1 MKFRFFIISLCCLFL
16 LCSSKSQA
24 QQTAPNNWTEY
35 RIPDVCTFSV
45 PPTMELRDNNSM
57 FGIVHDAI
65 KHSPYWE
72 WVCDECDLF
81 NGNFKLAF
89 QPKGIN
95 DMDVMRDDPF
105 ATYARILI
113 SFQRTTENDLTEELL
128 TGLSAQDEKEYSDY
142 VHELFKSKF
151 ACVDQYMHGEKMIGK
166 FEWNPIQF
174 TTIDGIRCLIY
185 DFNRP
190 GRNAQTHVID
200 YQFYR
205 GDYFIEF
212 ILSYNQNDIKLY
224 KSDLDNF
231 IKYLHFDNTF
241 KQNKY
246 KSPAISKT
254 TTFKSMVHNVQYTY
268 DPTLFEQKKI
278 NNAPHMLLKLQSTTD
293 DFSGVALAAFNDLDL
308 TGYHAHHSDVVEYFS
323 EYDNQMKGVHNG
335 GFTVVMESCAKVTIG
350 SNIKALR
357 TISKT
362 TYSTYNVTMY
372 GIIYRFINGT
382 ELQTLNLFLSSN
394 DYARFAEIEKQITP
408 GISFIK

>member
-1 MKFRFFIISLCCLFL
+1 MKIRFVIISLCCLFL
-16 LCSSKSQA
+16 SCTKNSQA

-35 RIPDVCTFSV
+35 RIPDVCIFSV

-113 SFQRTTENDLTEELL
+113 SFQRATEDDLTEEML
-128 TGLSAQDEKEYSDY
+128 TGLSAQDKKEYSDY
-142 VHELFKSKF
+142 ARELFKSKF
-151 ACVDQYMHGEKMIGK
+151 ACADQYMPGEKMVGA

-174 TTIDGIRCLIY
+174 TTIDGVLCLIY
-185 DFNRP
+185 DFSRP
-190 GRNAQTHVID
+190 GRNAQTHVRG
-200 YQFYR
+200 YQFYK

-231 IKYLHFDNTF
+231 IKYLHFDNNF

-246 KSPAISKT
+246 KSSAISKT
-254 TTFKSMVHNVQYTY
+254 ATFKSMIHNVQYTY

-278 NNAPHMLLKLQSTTD
+278 NNAPHMLLKLQSMKNDYSSVTL
-293 DFSGVALAAFNDLDL
+293 VALNDLDF
-308 TGYHAHHSDVVEYFS
+308 TGYNAHHSDVTEYFR
-323 EYDNQMKGVHNG
+323 EYDKQMNGTQNG
-335 GFTVVMESCAKVTIG
+335 GYTVLMESCVKVTIG
-350 SNIKALR
+350 NNIKALR
-357 TISKT
+357 SILKT
-362 TYSTYNVTMY
+362 TYSAYNITMY
-372 GIIYRFINGT
+372 GIIYRFVNGS
-382 ELQTLNLFLSSN
+382 ELQALNIFLSSD
-394 DYARFAEIEKQITP
+394 DYARFAEIEKTITQ
-408 GISFIK
+408 GISFVK